1 MPATLLAQ
9 AGKVFEAR
17 FLQPKRNW
25 IADGRLGSKAEE
37 LRVSIMSPLTPQH
50 SVGNDRL
57 IRVVPMA
64 VGFIDYLA
72 VRFWIDRTPVDE

>member
-25 IADGRLGSKAEE
+25 IADGRLGSFSTELAE
-37 LRVSIMSPLTPQH
+37 T
-50 SVGNDRL
+50 
-57 IRVVPMA
+57 
-64 VGFIDYLA
+64 
-72 VRFWIDRTPVDE
+72 T